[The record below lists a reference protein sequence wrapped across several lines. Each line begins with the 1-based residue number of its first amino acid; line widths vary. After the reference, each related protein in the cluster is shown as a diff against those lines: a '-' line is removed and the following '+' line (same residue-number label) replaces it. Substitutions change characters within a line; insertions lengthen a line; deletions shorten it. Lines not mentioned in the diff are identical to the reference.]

1 MILASERR
9 YFVCAGVDDQA
20 QVETKEHFTVYLF
33 QEHQELLGA
42 MARQAFT
49 GEPAGRHIE
58 RGEKRHV
65 RRRL

>member
-1 MILASERR
+1 
-9 YFVCAGVDDQA
+9 
-20 QVETKEHFTVYLF
+20 
-33 QEHQELLGA
+33 